1 MNSILKENKSSL
13 QYYEILSKKYH
24 ELKKKIDFKEN
35 ELNRMRMLMVNGKER
50 TSNYSNTGMNILSEQ
65 VYTDEDN
72 YIFNKKIRS
81 KVLG

>member
-1 MNSILKENKSSL
+1 
-13 QYYEILSKKYH
+13 
-24 ELKKKIDFKEN
+24 
-35 ELNRMRMLMVNGKER
+35 MLMVNGKER